1 MVARNRTHTAQLD
14 WVKRMVADIDR
25 SELVSPHLVISPVL
39 GAISPDRLSGGAKT
53 LILIAHDQHHVFNA
67 SICGDN
73 CASWLLRIG
82 MEQDVLVR
90 LGHLMHFVD
99 EPFEIRIAT
108 PILPPNTTAVATN
121 AITIIA
127 IVFTPLFCS

>member
-1 MVARNRTHTAQLD
+1 MGILD
-14 WVKRMVADIDR
+14 CSRKDAWLECAWVKRMVADIDR

-39 GAISPDRLSGGAKT
+39 GAISPDWLSGGAKT
-53 LILIAHDQHHVFNA
+53 LILIAYDQHHVFNA

-90 LGHLMHFVD
+90 LGNLMHFVD
-99 EPFEIRIAT
+99 EPFEIRIA
-108 PILPPNTTAVATN
+108 NTGEVVHTQKELV
-121 AITIIA
+121 
-127 IVFTPLFCS
+127 CSVIRQGLLE